1 MLSLAETSHS
11 LPPMGSGEDP
21 GASASRIDALVRLLG
36 DEDPKICSVA
46 WDNLERIGAP
56 ALPLIAETMRRT
68 DDARVRVQSG
78 RFLKEW
84 SRREVFRRWVD
95 FAKGGNVDLE
105 EGAFLIAETEYP
117 EADMKRYREALDG
130 YASVL
135 RRRLPTARTTDE
147 AVRMLSKLL
156 FGELGFKG
164 NAEDYGN
171 PDNSYLNRVIDS
183 KRGIPITLSTVFIAV
198 ARRLSLPVHGV
209 GMPFHFL
216 VKYRGPS
223 GEIFLD
229 AFHGGRPVSA
239 RECAAILAREKVP
252 IRDDHLRAVSDQEIL
267 ARMLGNLLR
276 VYLKADDQRRC
287 ERISAMLKLL
297 S

>member
-1 MLSLAETSHS
+1 LVEASPNPS
-11 LPPMGSGEDP
+11 PNGSGRAP

-56 ALPLIAETMRRT
+56 ALPFIAETMRRT

-84 SRREVFRRWVD
+84 SRREVFRRWVE
-95 FAKGGNVDLE
+95 FSKQGTFDLE

-117 EADMKRYREALDG
+117 DGDMKRYREMLDG
-130 YASVL
+130 YAGVL

-156 FGELGFKG
+156 FGEVGFKG
-164 NAEDYGN
+164 NSEDYGN

-183 KRGIPITLSTVFIAV
+183 KRGIPITLSTVFLVV

-216 VKYRGPS
+216 LKYRGPS
-223 GEIFLD
+223 GEVFLD
-229 AFHGGRPVSA
+229 AFHGGKSITA
-239 RECAAILAREKVP
+239 RECAAILAREKVS
-252 IRDDHLRAVSDQEIL
+252 IREEHLRAVSDQEIL

-276 VYLKADDQRRC
+276 VYLKAEDQRRY

>member
-1 MLSLAETSHS
+1 LVETSPDS
-11 LPPMGSGEDP
+11 PSRPPPE
-21 GASASRIDALVRLLG
+21 ASPERIDALVRLLG

-56 ALPLIAETMRRT
+56 ALPFIEATMKRT
-68 DDARVRVQSG
+68 DDSRVRVQSS

-84 SRREVFRRWVD
+84 SRREVFRRWVE
-95 FAKGGNVDLE
+95 FTKRGGTDLE

-117 EADMKRYREALDG
+117 DLDMKRYRAALDG
-130 YASVL
+130 YAAAL

-156 FGELGFKG
+156 FAEVGFKG
-164 NAEDYGN
+164 NTEDYGN

-183 KRGIPITLSTVFIAV
+183 KRGIPITLSTVFLGV
-198 ARRLSLPVHGV
+198 ARRLSLPVNGV

-216 VKYRGPS
+216 LKYRGPS
-223 GEIFLD
+223 GDVFLD
-229 AFHGGRPVSA
+229 TFHGGRVITP
-239 RECAAILAREKVP
+239 RECAAILAREKVM
-252 IRDDHLRAVSDQEIL
+252 IRDDHLRTVSDREIL
-267 ARMLGNLLR
+267 ARLLGNLLR
-276 VYLKADDQRRC
+276 AYLKAQDQRRY
-287 ERISAMLKLL
+287 ERVSAMLKLL